1 MLNGVSADFSGLEQ
15 GEAFSRHMVQDETNQ
30 APGVK
35 SFLEEMGLMDIEMEE
50 KENTTS
56 TAVTLNADEE

>member
-15 GEAFSRHMVQDETNQ
+15 GEAFSRHIIQDETFQ

-35 SFLEEMGLMDIEMEE
+35 SSLDEMGLMDIEMEE
-50 KENTTS
+50 RESTTE
-56 TAVTLNADEE
+56 TAVTLNADGE